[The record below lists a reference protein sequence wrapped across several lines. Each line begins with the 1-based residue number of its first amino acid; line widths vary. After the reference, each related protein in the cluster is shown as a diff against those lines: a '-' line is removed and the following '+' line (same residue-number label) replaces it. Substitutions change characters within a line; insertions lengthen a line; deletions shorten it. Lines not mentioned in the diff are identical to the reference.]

1 MSEKYRLGA
10 IDTETNVYT
19 PPFQALKGRAYKCL
33 DCDKKVIL
41 RKGEIRVAHFAHY
54 AQTTTCSYYE
64 HPSEAQ
70 IHKDAKL
77 LLAKLLN
84 EKKPLRFTW
93 CCNYKSNYGKEC
105 GGDYAFT
112 DKPSIKY
119 KSGDEVILEYRDPQ
133 KRWVADVAIVNNGMP
148 RYIFEIKNTHATTTQ
163 RPEPWFEI
171 DARKFIEEVTDRL
184 GATGIDAY
192 EEGNI
197 IGIPCIRTDLDRK
210 CYGSFCY
217 REPWVRLIPGFDK
230 NQKDNHC
237 ILCKKTD
244 YEPQYDGSTGKFQKG
259 AIRVCFECLVD
270 DIYKRNI
277 RKLYAGEEVKDDT
290 YVMSEEDYTLL
301 GKIPPLDHR
310 AGQQQGWRQDLECV
324 GCGRVAYSP
333 VYNNKK
339 YYSICKLCLAN
350 EETKKRINAKIQ
362 SGKINI
368 EQKCIM
374 LD

>member
-1 MSEKYRLGA
+1 MSNKHRLGA
-10 IDTETNVYT
+10 LDTETNIYT
-19 PPFQALKGRAYKCL
+19 PLFNASKNRSYKCI
-33 DCDKKVIL
+33 DCNKKVIL
-41 RKGEIRVAHFAHY
+41 RKGEIRATHFAHY
-54 AQTTTCSYYE
+54 AQTICSYYE

-84 EKKPLRFTW
+84 EKKSIQFTW
-93 CCNYKSNYGKEC
+93 ACNYESKYGKVC

-112 DKPSIKY
+112 DKPSIQY

-133 KRWVADVAIVNNGMP
+133 KKWVADVAIVNNGVL
-148 RYIFEIKNTHATTTQ
+148 RYIFEIKNTHKTITQ

-171 DARKFIEEVTDRL
+171 DAQAFIEHIGV
-184 GATGIDAY
+184 II
-192 EEGNI
+192 EEIGEGVFEELDI

-217 REPWVRLIPGFDK
+217 RESWVRLIPGFDK
-230 NQKDNHC
+230 KQTENGC
-237 ILCKKTD
+237 ILCKKQD
-244 YEPQYDGSTGKFQKG
+244 YEPQYDGATGKFQNG
-259 AIRVCFECLVD
+259 HIRVCFECLVD
-270 DIYKRNI
+270 DIYKQKI

-290 YVMSEEDYTLL
+290 YIMTEEDYILL
-301 GKIPPLDHR
+301 GKIPALEYN
-310 AGQQQGWRQDLECV
+310 AGQKNGWVQDLKCV
-324 GCGRVAYSP
+324 GCARTAYSP

-339 YYSICKLCLAN
+339 YYSICKLCLGN
-350 EETKKRINAKIQ
+350 VETKRSINTEIKA
-362 SGKINI
+362 GKITI

>member
-84 EKKPLRFTW
+84 EKKPLQFTW
-93 CCNYKSNYGKEC
+93 CCNYKSNYGKVC

-112 DKPSIKY
+112 DKPSVQY

-133 KRWVADVAIVNNGMP
+133 KRWVADVAIVNNGVL
-148 RYIFEIKNTHATTTQ
+148 RYIFEIKNTHTTTTQ

-171 DARKFIEEVTDRL
+171 DARTFIEEVTERL
-184 GATGIDAY
+184 GATGEDVY
-192 EEGNI
+192 EEGYL

-217 REPWVRLIPGFDK
+217 RESWVRLIPGFDK
-230 NQKDNHC
+230 NQNDNDC

-244 YEPQYDGSTGKFQKG
+244 YEPTYDGATGKFQKG
-259 AIRVCFECLVD
+259 NIRVCFECLVD
-270 DIYKRNI
+270 DIYKRKI
-277 RKLYAGEEVKDDT
+277 RKLFE
-290 YVMSEEDYTLL
+290 
-301 GKIPPLDHR
+301 H
-310 AGQQQGWRQDLECV
+310 
-324 GCGRVAYSP
+324 
-333 VYNNKK
+333 
-339 YYSICKLCLAN
+339 
-350 EETKKRINAKIQ
+350 
-362 SGKINI
+362 
-368 EQKCIM
+368 KCIM